1 VIYGVEVVMAP
12 DPAIGTVVAGYRIVA
27 PVGRGGMGLVYRA
40 EEVGLGGRP
49 IALKLLPPALAGDP
63 AFRERFLRE
72 MRVAAAIDHPN
83 IVPIYRAG
91 EEQGRLYI
99 AMRYVDALDLRRVL
113 QAEGRLTAGRTIV
126 ILEQV
131 ARALDAAHARGLV
144 HRDVKPDNIL
154 LVPPA
159 NDEEAEHVYL
169 VDFGLARSASDDLS
183 ISGAGLF
190 IGTPR
195 YAAPE
200 QVAGQP
206 VDGRTDGY
214 ALGCVLYE
222 CLTGRPPFPAGS
234 NEAVLYAHLEA
245 APPRVTAERPELP
258 PAIDRV
264 VQRAM
269 AKAKEDRFT
278 SCRKLVA
285 AARRVVASAPP
296 VGPMPTQVLPQAP
309 PAHSPA
315 AARPTAPP
323 AAAPGHP
330 PGARQPHPAVD
341 LVAYQPLRR
350 PARRARLA
358 LWVAMALAMA
368 SALANLGDSW
378 LVGLVEGRPPQPGPA
393 RGFALGVGV
402 VQALWFLVSAA
413 LFLAWFG
420 RAYGNLAALGARR
433 LRYGRWWTV
442 GAWVLPVFSLFRP
455 KQLLNDIWR
464 ASDPELPPDIGD
476 RWRHRPVSPLLGWW
490 WVVFLV
496 SILVRSITT
505 EAVHAAASA
514 MTLGLLPSQLDR
526 FQASADI
533 QVLADLLT
541 VLAGLLALGVVRRTT
556 LRQEQRAA
564 RLAGSG
570 GPRRLGGLTSTGLAA
585 LVRLW
590 LGQPDRHDAAA
601 PRRQARDR

>member
-1 VIYGVEVVMAP
+1 MEVTMAP
-12 DPAIGTVVAGYRIVA
+12 DPAIGMVVAGYRIVA
-27 PVGRGGMGLVYRA
+27 AVGSGGMGVVYRA

-49 IALKLLPPALAGDP
+49 VALKLLPPTLVGDP

-83 IVPIYRAG
+83 IVPVYRAG
-91 EEQGRLYI
+91 EEHDRLYI
-99 AMRYVDALDLRRVL
+99 AMRYVDAFDLRRVL
-113 QAEGRLTAGRTIV
+113 QAEGRLTAGRTLA

-131 ARALDAAHARGLV
+131 ARALDAAHVRGLV
-144 HRDVKPDNIL
+144 HRDVKPGNIL

-159 NDEEAEHVYL
+159 TDEEAEHVYL

-183 ISGAGLF
+183 ITGAGLF
-190 IGTPR
+190 VGTPR

-200 QVAGQP
+200 QVAGEP

-222 CLTGRPPFPAGS
+222 CLAGRPPFPAGS
-234 NEAVLYAHLEA
+234 DQAVLVAHLEA
-245 APPRVTAERPELP
+245 TPPWVTAERPDLP

-269 AKAKEDRFT
+269 AKAKQDRFS
-278 SCRKLVA
+278 SCRELVA
-285 AARRVVASAPP
+285 AARRVLASAPAASP
-296 VGPMPTQVLPQAP
+296 VPTQMLPPAP
-309 PAHSPA
+309 PLSSPA
-315 AARPTAPP
+315 PGRPAPP
-323 AAAPGHP
+323 PAVSSGSPPGTPPGHS
-330 PGARQPHPAVD
+330 AVD

-358 LWVAMALAMA
+358 LSTAMLIAAV
-368 SALANLGDSW
+368 SGFANLGDTW
-378 LVGLVEGRPPQPGPA
+378 LVGLLEGQAPQPGPA
-393 RGFALGVGV
+393 GGFALRVGIM
-402 VQALWFLVSAA
+402 QALWFLVSAA
-413 LFLAWFG
+413 LFLAWL
-420 RAYGNLAALGARR
+420 RRVYTNLAPLGTRR
-433 LRYGRWWTV
+433 LRYGRWWTI

-464 ASDPELPPDIGD
+464 ASDPDLPPDMGD
-476 RWRHRPVSPLLGWW
+476 SWRGRPVAPLLGWW
-490 WVVFLV
+490 WMTFLA

-505 EAVHAAASA
+505 EAVHAAASV

-526 FQASADI
+526 FQASADM

-564 RLAGSG
+564 RLAGWS
-570 GPRRLGGLTSTGLAA
+570 GPRYGLGDLARAGPAGLA
-585 LVRLW
+585 RSW
-590 LGQPDRHDAAA
+590 LGQPGRYDPQAQHRP
-601 PRRQARDR
+601 PRGTAGG

>member
-1 VIYGVEVVMAP
+1 MTP

-27 PVGRGGMGLVYRA
+27 LVSRGGMGVVYRA
-40 EEVGLGGRP
+40 EEVGLGDRP
-49 IALKLLPPALAGDP
+49 VALKLLSPALAGDP

-83 IVPIYRAG
+83 IVPVYRAG

-113 QAEGRLTAGRTIV
+113 QTEGRLTAGRTV
-126 ILEQV
+126 AILEQV

-144 HRDVKPDNIL
+144 HRDVKPGNIL

-159 NDEEAEHVYL
+159 TDEEAEHVYL
-169 VDFGLARSASDDLS
+169 VDFGLARAASDDLS

-214 ALGCVLYE
+214 AVGCVLYE

-234 NEAVLYAHLEA
+234 NEAVLFAHLEA
-245 APPRVTAERPELP
+245 APPRLTAERPDLP

-264 VQRAM
+264 VQHGM
-269 AKAKEDRFT
+269 AKAKEDRFA
-278 SCRKLVA
+278 SCRELVA
-285 AARRVVASAPP
+285 AARGVLAAAPTVSP
-296 VGPMPTQVLPQAP
+296 VPTQILPPAP
-309 PAHSPA
+309 PASSPTP
-315 AARPTAPP
+315 ARPAPPP
-323 AAAPGHP
+323 AAAQGHP
-330 PGARQPHPAVD
+330 PRAPQVHPAVD

-350 PARRARLA
+350 PARRTRLA
-358 LWVAMALAMA
+358 LWVAMVIAVA
-368 SALANLGDSW
+368 SAFANLGDTW
-378 LVGLVEGRPPQPGPA
+378 LVGLLEGRTPQPGPA
-393 RGFALGVGV
+393 SGLALGVGV

-413 LFLAWFG
+413 LFLAWFR
-420 RAYGNLAALGARR
+420 RAYTNLAPLGARR
-433 LRYGRWWTV
+433 LRYGRWWTI

-464 ASDPELPPDIGD
+464 ASDPDLPPDMGD

-490 WVVFLV
+490 WLTFLA

-505 EAVHAAASA
+505 EAVHAAASV
-514 MTLGLLPSQLDR
+514 MTLGLLPTQLDR
-526 FQASADI
+526 FQASADM

-556 LRQEQRAA
+556 MRQEQRAA
-564 RLAGSG
+564 RLAGSS
-570 GPRRLGGLTSTGLAA
+570 GPHRLGGLARSGLAGLA
-585 LVRLW
+585 RFW
-590 LGQPDRHDAAA
+590 LGQPDRYDPAA
-601 PRRQARDR
+601 PDGAQERAGGGN

>member
-1 VIYGVEVVMAP
+1 MAL

-27 PVGRGGMGLVYRA
+27 PVGRGGMGVVYRA
-40 EEVGLGGRP
+40 EDIGLGGRP
-49 IALKLLPPALAGDP
+49 VALKLLPPTLAGDP

-83 IVPIYRAG
+83 IVPVYRAG
-91 EEQGRLYI
+91 EEQGRLYL

-113 QAEGRLTAGRTIV
+113 QADGRLTFGRTMV

-144 HRDVKPDNIL
+144 HRDVKPGNIL

-159 NDEEAEHVYL
+159 THEEAEHVYL
-169 VDFGLARSASDDLS
+169 VDFGLARAANDDLS
-183 ISGAGLF
+183 ITGAGLF

-222 CLTGRPPFPAGS
+222 CLAGHPPFAAGS
-234 NEAVLYAHLEA
+234 NEAVLFAHLEA
-245 APPRVTAERPELP
+245 APPRLTAERPDLP

-269 AKAKEDRFT
+269 AKAKKDRFT
-278 SCRKLVA
+278 SCRELVA
-285 AARRVVASAPP
+285 AARRVLASTST
-296 VGPMPTQVLPQAP
+296 VSRVPTQVLPPAP
-309 PAHSPA
+309 PASSSTP
-315 AARPTAPP
+315 ARPAPPP
-323 AAAPGHP
+323 AAAAAHP
-330 PGARQPHPAVD
+330 LGTPQMHPAVD

-350 PARRARLA
+350 PAHRARLV
-358 LWVAMALAMA
+358 LWVAILIAVA
-368 SALANLGDSW
+368 SALANLGDTW
-378 LVGLVEGRPPQPGPA
+378 LVGLLEGRAPQPGPA
-393 RGFALGVGV
+393 SGFALGVGV

-413 LFLAWFG
+413 LFLAWFL
-420 RAYGNLAALGARR
+420 RAYANLAPLGARR
-433 LRYGRWWTV
+433 LRYGHWWTV

-464 ASDPELPPDIGD
+464 ASDPDLPPDMGD
-476 RWRHRPVSPLLGWW
+476 RWRQRPVSPLLGWW
-490 WVVFLV
+490 WMTFLA

-505 EAVHAAASA
+505 EAVHAVASL

-526 FQASADI
+526 FQASADM

-556 LRQEQRAA
+556 MRQEQRAE
-564 RLAGSG
+564 RLAGSS
-570 GPRRLGGLTSTGLAA
+570 GPYRLGGLARSGLAGLA
-585 LVRLW
+585 RSW
-590 LGQPDRHDAAA
+590 LGQPDR
-601 PRRQARDR
+601 